1 MKQNIFTLRTLL
13 VTLTI
18 ALTLTAAAQR
28 PQPPASGK
36 FEVHKVDFNHVKE
49 VIENPNSVYFYPKLM
64 QSFLSNDTTMSIEA
78 YRNLYYGYTFQED
91 YNPFRMSVYS
101 NVVEQLYYKQPHS
114 REECDSIMK
123 YAGLSLDDNIFD
135 LDQMQYFIFALKEKK
150 RRARAAVR
158 QFRHDRIVAA
168 IMSSGKGTKEEPWV
182 VIMPSHEYNIVNM
195 LGYVATEHRDEGN
208 GLEYIA
214 VQPKEGKTTQGF
226 YFDVKRMMEV
236 ANLKFPDK

>member
-150 RRARAAVR
+150 RHARAAVR

-208 GLEYIA
+208 GLGYIA

>member
-150 RRARAAVR
+150 RHARAAVR

-226 YFDVKRMMEV
+226 YFDVSRMMQV
-236 ANLKFPDK
+236 AALKFPDM

>member
-150 RRARAAVR
+150 RHARAAVR

-195 LGYVATEHRDEGN
+195 LGYVATEHRDEGD

-236 ANLKFPDK
+236 ASIKFPDN

>member
-1 MKQNIFTLRTLL
+1 MKKL
-13 VTLTI
+13 LTI
-18 ALTLTAAAQR
+18 LSLTAVALLLMPRAQ
-28 PQPPASGK
+28 AEDK
-36 FEVHKVDFNHVKE
+36 FNIRKVDFEHVRE
-49 VIENPNSVYFYPKLM
+49 VTNNSKSIYHFPKLLRL
-64 QSFLSNDTTMSIEA
+64 FNSNDTSMTIEA
-78 YRNLYYGYTFQED
+78 YRNFYYGYVFQED
-91 YNPFRMSVYS
+91 YNPFRESVYS

-114 REECDSIMK
+114 RAECDSIMK

-150 RRARAAVR
+150 RHARAAVR

>member
-150 RRARAAVR
+150 RHARAAVR

-195 LGYVATEHRDEGN
+195 LGYVATDHRDEGN

>member
-150 RRARAAVR
+150 RHARAAVR

>member
-64 QSFLSNDTTMSIEA
+64 QSFLSNDTSMSIEA

-150 RRARAAVR
+150 RHARAAVR